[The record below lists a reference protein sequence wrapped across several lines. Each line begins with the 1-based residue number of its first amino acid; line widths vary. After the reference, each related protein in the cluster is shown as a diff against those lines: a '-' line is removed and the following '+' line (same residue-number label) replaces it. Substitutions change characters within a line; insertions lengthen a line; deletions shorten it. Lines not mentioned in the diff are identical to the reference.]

1 MDVDYNELMK
11 KVKQANQKIASIE
24 KKYGD
29 NAGMGAWGVR
39 YLYDDIDNSVV
50 NGISQLSGKVQ
61 IKKNMSPA
69 QLKAIDKAVTKFIN
83 NKKTSTL
90 RGINETKKA
99 VRDGIK
105 KSLSNPNPEY
115 NRGEVTISDRDAETL
130 YSFLEDKTLRSTME
144 KLGPSDV
151 WNYLMNAKEHQEKG
165 DEFGLKDF
173 LRDVKN
179 HSEVMPDK
187 NMLED
192 LEIIYNRYF
201 T

>member
-1 MDVDYNELMK
+1 MDVDYNELKK
-11 KVKQANQKIASIE
+11 KVTQANRQIASIE

-39 YLYDDIDNSVV
+39 NLYDDIDNSVV
-50 NGISQLSGKVQ
+50 NGISQLSGRVQ
-61 IKKNMSPA
+61 IKKNMSPV

-90 RGINETKKA
+90 KGINETKKA

-105 KSLSNPNPEY
+105 KSLSNPNPDY
-115 NRGEVTISDRDAETL
+115 NRGNITISDKDAETL

-144 KLGPSDV
+144 KLNPSTV
-151 WNYLMNAKEHQEKG
+151 WNYLMNAKEHQEQG
-165 DEFGLKDF
+165 DEFGLSDF
-173 LRDVKN
+173 LRDVQN

-187 NMLED
+187 DMLED